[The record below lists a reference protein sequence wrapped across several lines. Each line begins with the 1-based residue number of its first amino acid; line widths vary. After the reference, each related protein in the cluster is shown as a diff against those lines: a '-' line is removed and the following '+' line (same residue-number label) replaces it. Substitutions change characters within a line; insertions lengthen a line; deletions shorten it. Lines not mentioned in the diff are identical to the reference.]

1 MQAPLNDAGR
11 KVTMTDRDETHLDED
26 EELDD
31 EEVEETTEPTGR
43 SGTMSFMAGM
53 VLGALVGAGVALLMA
68 PERGVVTRR
77 RLKKFVSRIGNDAK
91 DKVEDWRDDVKAE
104 LKRRRRQIREQIER

>member
-1 MQAPLNDAGR
+1 M
-11 KVTMTDRDETHLDED
+11 TTDRDDDELKDLDD
-26 EELDD
+26 EELDEGD
-31 EEVEETTEPTGR
+31 EMIETESGGGGR

-68 PERGVVTRR
+68 PDRGVVTRK
-77 RLKKFVSRIGNDAK
+77 RLKKFVTRMRHDAK
-91 DKVEDWRDDVKAE
+91 EQVDDWRDDVKAE

>member
-1 MQAPLNDAGR
+1 M
-11 KVTMTDRDETHLDED
+11 KDRDEMEDRDDED
-26 EELDD
+26 EDLDD
-31 EEVEETTEPTGR
+31 GEEVEETTESGGR

-68 PERGVVTRR
+68 PERGAVTRR
-77 RLKKFVSRIGNDAK
+77 RLKKFVSRMGKDAK

-104 LKRRRRQIREQIER
+104 LSRRRRQIREQIER